1 MVGNGFRFISPKMMG
16 KVIIIVLDVKSY
28 MCSYVTFNSTFNCGE
43 VKKLF
48 YLMPEFLTVQD
59 IKLSHV
65 LPEKILKTISFSVAR
80 WPGQLDTLRSVPE
93 RLPSES
99 SLVNMDPA
107 THQ

>member
-1 MVGNGFRFISPKMMG
+1 MMDN
-16 KVIIIVLDVKSY
+16 VIIIVLDMMSY

-80 WPGQLDTLRSVPE
+80 WPGQLDTLRSVPK
-93 RLPSES
+93 RFSSES
-99 SLVNMDPA
+99 SLGNMDTA
-107 THQ
+107 SHH